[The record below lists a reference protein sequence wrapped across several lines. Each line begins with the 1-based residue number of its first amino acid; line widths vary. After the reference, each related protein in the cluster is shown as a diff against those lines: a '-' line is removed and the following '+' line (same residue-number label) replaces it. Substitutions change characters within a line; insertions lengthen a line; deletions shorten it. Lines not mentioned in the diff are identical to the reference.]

1 MASVNSELESK
12 VKIRI
17 KIQKK
22 VKTCE
27 TKLRLAQ
34 IIPKLI
40 FRQRLR
46 AFTLFKKKLQ
56 IGQPTPLGDDDEII
70 HLEQHNDNKRGSK
83 NNGLINRNNKN
94 SNNTTLKVATDLAR
108 FEVIEQLPSPA
119 LGGDDDLPQ
128 EYF

>member
-1 MASVNSELESK
+1 MSNVNSELESK
-12 VKIRI
+12 VKIRV

-46 AFTLFKKKLQ
+46 AFSLFKKKLL
-56 IGQPTPLGDDDEII
+56 IGAETTSAEQQLGDDHEII
-70 HLEQHNDNKRGSK
+70 QLDHHIYNKK
-83 NNGLINRNNKN
+83 TKNGLIKNN
-94 SNNTTLKVATDLAR
+94 V
-108 FEVIEQLPSPA
+108 
-119 LGGDDDLPQ
+119 
-128 EYF
+128 